1 LFGKELVLGF
11 LQRAHDVGT
20 NEMKIDLSNN
30 ISTTSPYCEDSRTV
44 ASVTNN
50 IVDWVL
56 VEL

>member
-1 LFGKELVLGF
+1 VLGF